1 MRFATPFRR
10 ALVATGSVVASCLIT
25 STAIAAPT
33 SSVTESRGYQACHAA
48 ASKQVRLL
56 SVDASYYIYDRDSS
70 RSFYMNGV
78 ARRDGTPTPI
88 RIACD
93 TTRSGHRILAVN
105 VEEGHYVG
113 RIKDPATLASQ

>member
-1 MRFATPFRR
+1 MRFATPVRR
-10 ALVATGSVVASCLIT
+10 ALVATVSVAASCLIT
-25 STAIAAPT
+25 STAMAAPT
-33 SSVTESRGYQACHAA
+33 SSVTESRGYQNCHAA

-56 SVDASYYIYDRDSS
+56 SVDSSYYIYDRDSS
-70 RSFYMNGV
+70 RSLYMNGFV
-78 ARRDGTPTPI
+78 RRDGASMPI

-113 RIKDPATLASQ
+113 RIVDPATLAGQ